1 MNMKALAVAATLF
14 LTAACTFNLRPGADD
29 ADEPAAE
36 SMKRMEIVASLTYR
50 ERIALPADAVVHTRF
65 DRIDESGVHRI
76 SSYDT
81 SLDGR
86 QVPVPLELGFRHSVG
101 SDALLTMRSR
111 VFLDDILLRDTG
123 PVLLDATRRSADLGE
138 LQLFTPA
145 QLGLD
150 SESADLPMPE
160 RASGNEPGWMLQIE
174 DDHRAR
180 LVRDYGQVEDSLQIL
195 QQDRAGDLIQVFA
208 RNEDTGIVAAFH
220 SRICRDSATGMPHPW
235 QASVQTLD
243 DGALNGCG
251 GDPLSLLTSA
261 EWRIERVGAEEVPD
275 EISMTLLFD
284 DDSRLSG
291 QSACNRYFADYRLS
305 GEGLEIKQP
314 GATLMACAEQQMEL
328 ERAFFERLPEIRHF
342 DISADGRLLLKS
354 TDGDVVDI
362 VAAKPKGDA

>member
-1 MNMKALAVAATLF
+1 MNMKALAAAATLF

-29 ADEPAAE
+29 ADESAAA

-50 ERIALPADAVVHTRF
+50 ERIALPADAVVRTRF

-86 QVPVPLELGFRHSVG
+86 QVPIPLELGFRHSVS

-111 VFLDDILLRDTG
+111 VFLYYILFRVTGSILLD
-123 PVLLDATRRSADLGE
+123 VYRRSADLGE

-195 QQDRAGDLIQVFA
+195 QLDREGDLVEVFA
-208 RNEDTGIVAAFH
+208 RGEDTGIAATFH
-220 SRICRDSATGMPHPW
+220 NHICHDSATGMPHPW
-235 QASVQTLD
+235 HASIQRSEERRV
-243 DGALNGCG
+243 GRAG

-261 EWRIERVGAEEVPD
+261 EWRIERVGA
-275 EISMTLLFD
+275 
-284 DDSRLSG
+284 
-291 QSACNRYFADYRLS
+291 
-305 GEGLEIKQP
+305 
-314 GATLMACAEQQMEL
+314 
-328 ERAFFERLPEIRHF
+328 
-342 DISADGRLLLKS
+342 
-354 TDGDVVDI
+354 
-362 VAAKPKGDA
+362 